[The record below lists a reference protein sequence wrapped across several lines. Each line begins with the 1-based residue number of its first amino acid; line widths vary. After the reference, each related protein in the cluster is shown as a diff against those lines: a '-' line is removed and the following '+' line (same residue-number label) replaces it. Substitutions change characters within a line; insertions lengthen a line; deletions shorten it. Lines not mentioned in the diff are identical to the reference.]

1 MCLACESMPS
11 DRGVRADE
19 QRQRPRVVSR
29 DGRLMFDTTTQRA
42 ASTGKHVHPSWRF
55 RPCHAPPL
63 PAEDCL
69 PPSTSTSTYWRA
81 SALCHPSQAS
91 SEPVPPVSRPPKPT
105 CIDASTY
112 FVHKRPQWMY
122 RKLFRSRTFVLRRAR
137 PPTPKHPESHPR
149 PSVRDPRPPTNQP
162 LLVHLNL

>member
-1 MCLACESMPS
+1 MPS

-42 ASTGKHVHPSWRF
+42 ASPGKHVHPSWRF

-69 PPSTSTSTYWRA
+69 PPSTSTSTYLTGA
-81 SALCHPSQAS
+81 HLPSAIPVKPAVNQCRQSLAHQSPHALTHRRISYISGRNGCIENS
-91 SEPVPPVSRPPKPT
+91 SAHAHSCCAGLAHQPRNTPNHTPAP
-105 CIDASTY
+105 
-112 FVHKRPQWMY
+112 
-122 RKLFRSRTFVLRRAR
+122 RSEIPAQQ
-137 PPTPKHPESHPR
+137 
-149 PSVRDPRPPTNQP
+149 PTN
-162 LLVHLNL
+162 HYSSI